1 MTSAVEFEIKLR
13 APEPEDVE
21 LLYLWENDHEI
32 WQISNT
38 FSPFSKYIL
47 EKYIETAQMDIY
59 ETKQLRLMIDLLI
72 DNGFTSQ
79 TIGTIDMFDFD
90 PYHGRAGIGILIGD
104 KSNRKRGYAD
114 AALKKFIEYGFNVLH
129 LHQLYCN
136 IGVTNTDSLKLFEN
150 NGFILTGRKTD
161 WLRTSGKYTDE
172 LLLQLINPIDA
183 TNS

>member
-136 IGVTNTDSLKLFEN
+136 ITKNNNPSLRLFKN
-150 NGFILTGRKTD
+150 AGFQVAGRKRE
-161 WLRTSGKYTDE
+161 WLKTPEGYIEE
-172 LLLQLINPIDA
+172 LFLQLINQ
-183 TNS
+183 